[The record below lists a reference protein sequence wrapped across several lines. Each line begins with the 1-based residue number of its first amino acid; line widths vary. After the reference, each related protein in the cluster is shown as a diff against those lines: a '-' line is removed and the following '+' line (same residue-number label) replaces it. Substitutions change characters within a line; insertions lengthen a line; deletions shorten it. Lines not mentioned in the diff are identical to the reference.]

1 MTAAGKKRAPRA
13 PRRAARADRELS
25 HESIRSAALR
35 LIDDDGLDA
44 FSMRKLGAELGC
56 EGMALY
62 WYFPSK
68 DALLDAVVDKL
79 MTSVEIGERHPGG
92 DWVGA
97 LRDVA
102 NEYRR
107 IAHEHPRAF
116 PLLATR
122 RFASEGTYTFLEEL
136 FELARARGI
145 DDPTIARFYRV
156 VSSYC
161 NGFALNE
168 LAAPRG
174 QQDPATATWRRKFPR
189 VAAVSAWLEPRYLD
203 ELFSFGLELQLDALR
218 RATKDSRR

>member
-1 MTAAGKKRAPRA
+1 MTAARKKRAP
-13 PRRAARADRELS
+13 ARIAREDRELS
-25 HESIRSAALR
+25 HESIRGAALK
-35 LIDDDGLDA
+35 LIDRDGLDA

-62 WYFPSK
+62 WYYPSK

-79 MTSVEIGERHPGG
+79 MTSVVIGTERANP

-97 LRDVA
+97 LREVA

-136 FELARARGI
+136 FELARAQGI
-145 DDPTIARFYRV
+145 DDATIARFYRV

-174 QQDPATATWRRKFPR
+174 QQDPTRATWRKKFPR

-203 ELFSFGLELQLDALR
+203 ELFGFGLELHLDALR
-218 RATKDSRR
+218 RATKENRR